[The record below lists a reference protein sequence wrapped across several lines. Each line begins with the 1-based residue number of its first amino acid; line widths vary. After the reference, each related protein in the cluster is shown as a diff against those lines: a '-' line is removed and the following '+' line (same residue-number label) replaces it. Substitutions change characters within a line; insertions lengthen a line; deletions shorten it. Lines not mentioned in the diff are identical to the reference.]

1 MATTTTLLYWL
12 QMLLKDLHLYI
23 KSPPVLWCDD
33 ISAHSLASNPMFYP
47 RTKHIKIDYHFV
59 REKVVRN
66 DIIVKHISALDQL
79 ANIFTKR
86 SYCSSVHQDK
96 RQPHGSSASHSL
108 AGAY

>member
-47 RTKHIKIDYHFV
+47 RTKHIKIDYDFV

-66 DIIVKHISALDQL
+66 DIIV
-79 ANIFTKR
+79 
-86 SYCSSVHQDK
+86 
-96 RQPHGSSASHSL
+96 
-108 AGAY
+108 